1 MSTDVIVCADTINYY
16 VISAGLDHLHYL
28 TGSYNAKMRI
38 DLQRPNKDK
47 AFVEYVRF
55 RVAGANKAYEL
66 EGIIHNQVYYI

>member
-1 MSTDVIVCADTINYY
+1 
-16 VISAGLDHLHYL
+16 
-28 TGSYNAKMRI
+28 MRI

-47 AFVEYVRF
+47 AFAEYVRF